1 VGPTVRAKIFP
12 TQDQAGVRTIPM
24 PPELVSEQRRRK
36 LQCPPGE
43 LELVFPNLPGGP
55 EHEKNVLQGALW
67 PVLNRAGVRRVNMK
81 CLRHSFASMLIMKGT
96 PVGEVQSYMGHATPA
111 ITLSVDT
118 HWFRNR
124 QTGALDRLAKE
135 LIPGIGQAI

>member
-1 VGPTVRAKIFP
+1 
-12 TQDQAGVRTIPM
+12 M
-24 PPELVSEQRRRK
+24 PPELVSGQRRWK
-36 LQCPPGE
+36 LQCPPEE
-43 LELVFPNLPGGP
+43 LDLVFPNLPGGP

-111 ITLSVDT
+111 ITLTVDT

-124 QTGALDRLAKE
+124 QTGARDRLAKE